1 MGGGLDI
8 KDRQDM
14 DFGRRMVSVFFFVTS
29 ADNTRLD
36 SARQKDTHVCC

>member
-14 DFGRRMVSVFFFVTS
+14 DFGRRMVSVFFFC
-29 ADNTRLD
+29 D
-36 SARQKDTHVCC
+36 KC